1 MAPAII
7 AIVAI
12 PSDLRIASSP
22 FEGIVKIGSSHTEG
36 NYTIRF
42 SP

>member
-7 AIVAI
+7 TIVAI
-12 PSDLRIASSP
+12 PGDLRIGWGP
-22 FEGIVKIGSSHTEG
+22 FEWIAKIGSSHIEG